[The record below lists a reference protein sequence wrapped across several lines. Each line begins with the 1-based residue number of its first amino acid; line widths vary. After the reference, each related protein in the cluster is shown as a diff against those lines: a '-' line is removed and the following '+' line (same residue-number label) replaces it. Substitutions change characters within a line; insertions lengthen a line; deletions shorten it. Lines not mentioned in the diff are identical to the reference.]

1 MAIVKINPIKIE
13 GRWNSGVALDLH
25 TTSSTPIG
33 YNEFGYMQFDTVRP
47 EIAELLYRLKNRADK
62 DARPNHR
69 DRSQLPHRTQG

>member
-33 YNEFGYMQFDTVRP
+33 YNEFGYMQFDTP
-47 EIAELLYRLKNRADK
+47 LSAEEPGRQGCR
-62 DARPNHR
+62 RPNHR